1 MIYTKN
7 EIVMEA
13 TLYGDLARIQVAT
26 DMMYKHYVD
35 MMESAIVDDDYDM
48 MEAAEDGVKKSIAE
62 MFSAVIDRIKAYIK
76 DKIEMVKRKLAI
88 KKLSDIG
95 IKLSKA
101 EIDKVIKNTP
111 PDKKVKFVDVDR
123 ILTLLDRAEKGAN
136 AFVDR
141 IAKETEKMGD
151 MKFLDMMKAKKH
163 LKEFIEE
170 GRKPIDEIFRQIQE
184 LMKNENQMDVPVS
197 KYLKS
202 VAKMQEVANRLD
214 SLDRMMD
221 DAGARLKNGFI
232 AAAEQEEKLRKM
244 NDMELQRYRMKD
256 RMSRVNGSKPVTGL
270 ESTYDDLLGDFDDYM
285 EANTE
290 KNMTMKE
297 KAVSTIKA
305 IGSSVLSILN
315 TWITGMANILVQ
327 LFRYAGAALGYLVAV
342 SY

>member
-13 TLYGDLARIQVAT
+13 ALYGDLARIQIAT
-26 DMMYKHYVD
+26 DMMYEHYVD
-35 MMESAIVDDDYDM
+35 MMESAIVDNDKNM

-62 MFSAVIDRIKAYIK
+62 MFSAVIERIKAYIK

-151 MKFLDMMKAKKH
+151 MKFLDMMKAKNH

-256 RMSRVNGSKPVTGL
+256 RMSRANGSKSVTGL
-270 ESTYDDLLGDFDDYM
+270 ESTYDDLRSDFDDYM

-327 LFRYAGAALGYLVAV
+327 LFRYAGAALGYMVAV
-342 SY
+342 SH